1 MPRPGDIYTARNL
14 RFDRCFAFQFT
25 HHDDDDGHAV
35 LLLDWWAQTP
45 PDAAALPAL
54 KPAVL
59 DFMGWNN
66 QRELH
71 WVGHDLPRD
80 ITHLGWREPMARGE
94 VCSHDNWPDGAC
106 LQQQQAWNALD
117 PAITRAYKQENA
129 RDRYDDTVILK
140 GKGFSVARGASSL
153 QGTAMNAAPA
163 LTLFDQMP
171 VLTEVDID
179 VPVPGLMDWLK
190 TRPLIHQLIIS
201 GTQEAVL
208 DVRGTTLSRLSVDVT
223 GMRAIHL
230 NSGLDTLILRGTAH
244 PDLVIHAAHGGR
256 WLDVF
261 CTDPGLHWSGL
272 PDLQQIT
279 LHGMRQL
286 DAARIA
292 ERLPGLRALTVQGA
306 PCTLDN
312 LPQLGELA
320 SLEHLEL
327 IDVFPPDDARFPAA
341 SQWPQLLSLSLDS
354 VPATLAT
361 QVRQAFQA
369 RVDAGLALAVRQPR
383 KAEWRAANLDNPFR
397 DWEGAAHITPTQA
410 RKAVA
415 LYRKAHTDALKA
427 VATLAGKPAALHK
440 ALAATGVAFTE
451 GFNALDQRS
460 GFIDTT
466 ACEDICSAWT
476 RIVDA
481 ADSRHRDM
489 RGASR
494 ATLDVDALGAL
505 IDSVR
510 RF

>member
-25 HHDDDDGHAV
+25 HHDDEDGHAV

-45 PDAAALPAL
+45 PDAATLPDL
-54 KPAVL
+54 KPAML

-66 QRELH
+66 KHELH
-71 WVGHDLPRD
+71 WVGHDLPSA
-80 ITHLGWREPMARGE
+80 ITHIGWREPMVRGE
-94 VCSHDNWPDGAC
+94 VRSHGNWPDGAC
-106 LQQQQAWNALD
+106 LQQQQAWNTLD
-117 PAITRAYKQENA
+117 PTITRAYKQEKA

-140 GKGFSVARGASSL
+140 GKGFSVVRGASSL

-163 LTLFDQMP
+163 LELFNQMP
-171 VLTEVDID
+171 VLTNLDID
-179 VPVPGLMDWLK
+179 VPVPGLLDWLK
-190 TRPLIHQLIIS
+190 TRPLIHQLIICCA
-201 GTQEAVL
+201 QDAVL
-208 DVRGTTLSRLSVDVT
+208 DVRGTALSRLSVDVT
-223 GMRAIHL
+223 GMHAIHL
-230 NSGLDTLILRGTAH
+230 NGDLDTLILRGTAS
-244 PDLVIHAAHGGR
+244 PDLVIHDDHGGR

-292 ERLPGLRALTVQGA
+292 ERLPGLRALTVHGA
-306 PCTLDN
+306 PCTLAN
-312 LPQLGELA
+312 LPRLGELA
-320 SLEHLEL
+320 SLEHLKL
-327 IDVFPPDDARFPAA
+327 LDVFPPDDARFPAP

-354 VPATLAT
+354 IPVALAT
-361 QVRQAFQA
+361 QVKQAFQEQA
-369 RVDAGLALAVRQPR
+369 DAGLVLDVRQPR
-383 KAEWRAANLDNPFR
+383 RPEWRAANLDNPFR
-397 DWEGAAHITPTQA
+397 DWEGAAHITPTQVK
-410 RKAVA
+410 KAVA

-427 VATLAGKPAALHK
+427 VATLAGTPTALHK
-440 ALAATGVAFTE
+440 ALASAGVAFAE

-466 ACEDICSAWT
+466 ACEDICNAWI

-481 ADSRHRDM
+481 ADSQHRGVCD
-489 RGASR
+489 ASR
-494 ATLDVDALGAL
+494 STLDVEALGTL

-510 RF
+510 NF